1 LPNNRLLGDIEDQDL
16 NITQFPGCR
25 QLGGTSANSPTGRY
39 VEVPARQSQNV
50 SLMNIV
56 KMARALETTPISA
69 IERHSIRRI
78 GHESCSSTESGRIAD
93 YFRELTCL

>member
-16 NITQFPGCR
+16 NITQFPVCR
-25 QLGGTSANSPTGRY
+25 QLGGTSANSPTGCY
-39 VEVPARQSQNV
+39 VEVPARQSKNV

-69 IERHSIRRI
+69 IERIQ
-78 GHESCSSTESGRIAD
+78 
-93 YFRELTCL
+93 